1 MRKLVNA
8 NKAGTVTIPI
18 ARGTGLTA
26 RQIVANAPL
35 VVKRRAVGVR
45 ITKVKTNASERGVEY
60 TCSAITVQEPDGT
73 RAVGKEPHVVTVTLT
88 APRNRYVIVD
98 CDCGYHSMWGSEYNL
113 NQRNAAD
120 IVRSDGS
127 APDVRDPTRT
137 KIACKHAVAF
147 LAKLV
152 QRNKV

>member
-1 MRKLVNA
+1 MKTLVIA
-8 NKAGTVTIPI
+8 NRAGRVEVPI

-35 VVKRRAVGVR
+35 AVKRRAVGVR
-45 ITKVKTNASERGVEY
+45 ITGIKTKATERGVSY
-60 TCSAITVQEPDGT
+60 TCSATTVQEPDGT
-73 RAVGKEPHVVTVTLT
+73 RAQGKQPHEVRVVLT

-98 CDCGYHSMWGSEYNL
+98 CDCGYHSMWGAEYNL

-127 APDVRDPTRT
+127 APDVRDPTRK

-147 LAKLV
+147 LHKLIS
-152 QRNKV
+152 RNKV